1 MRLNLY
7 VSQVQIGVGLD
18 EALAMSEETEAA
30 ATQMEENS
38 KPRKRGGDSN
48 GDLALENGSSGDAHD
63 QLVQMVTELKFQNEF
78 LKSQIEGFQSLKQE
92 EPSVEEGGGGGG
104 GDSEEVEQLRRSVE
118 SLSAQL
124 EEEKQTRTSAEV
136 ALKHLREEHLEADSR
151 AQDLAA
157 KLAEG

>member
-7 VSQVQIGVGLD
+7 VSQVQVGVGLD

-92 EPSVEEGGGGGG
+92 EPSVEEGGGGG
-104 GDSEEVEQLRRSVE
+104 SEEVEQLRRSVE

>member
-7 VSQVQIGVGLD
+7 VSQVQVGVGLD

-92 EPSVEEGGGGGG
+92 EPSVEEGGGGG
-104 GDSEEVEQLRRSVE
+104 SEEVEQLRRSVE

-124 EEEKQTRTSAEV
+124 EEEKQTRTAAEV